1 MQISFPQDPPQFTP
15 ADPAIAF
22 PVLVDATRL
31 RCEISAEALESHYGA
46 ASCGEGDL
54 RHAFAA
60 HRDEIEEAARRMI
73 ESAGGKPIKLT
84 SGFFPFLRLRFFDR
98 GCEHGGCQSPV
109 ANRRPSGRLPL
120 IRCRTIVRHCLFR
133 PALNRPDRRPGDAAT
148 HNAPAPPRAA
158 SASSPGSASC
168 RC

>member
-22 PVLVDATRL
+22 PVLVGATRL

-84 SGFFPFLRLRFFDR
+84 SGFFRFC
-98 GCEHGGCQSPV
+98 G
-109 ANRRPSGRLPL
+109 
-120 IRCRTIVRHCLFR
+120 
-133 PALNRPDRRPGDAAT
+133 
-148 HNAPAPPRAA
+148 
-158 SASSPGSASC
+158 
-168 RC
+168 